1 MPCRWQAPAVTLL
14 DQRGAT
20 STRAS
25 RSPAVREEKSH
36 LIVHPPQIQ
45 HVRPP
50 PWAFPG
56 SHCRGFPILGC
67 RALHTP
73 SSFFLLSWASASV
86 ENKGHLLGERLAEA
100 LPSQGVASVFGGW
113 SRYSKSRR
121 GGYRALPT
129 WPLVPPA
136 SGRHAL
142 YLVMQL
148 YLGWRL

>member
-1 MPCRWQAPAVTLL
+1 MQGSPHTLIFLPA
-14 DQRGAT
+14 
-20 STRAS
+20 
-25 RSPAVREEKSH
+25 E
-36 LIVHPPQIQ
+36 
-45 HVRPP
+45 
-50 PWAFPG
+50 
-56 SHCRGFPILGC
+56 LG
-67 RALHTP
+67 
-73 SSFFLLSWASASV
+73 SASV

-129 WPLVPPA
+129 WPPAPPA

-142 YLVMQL
+142 YLAMQL